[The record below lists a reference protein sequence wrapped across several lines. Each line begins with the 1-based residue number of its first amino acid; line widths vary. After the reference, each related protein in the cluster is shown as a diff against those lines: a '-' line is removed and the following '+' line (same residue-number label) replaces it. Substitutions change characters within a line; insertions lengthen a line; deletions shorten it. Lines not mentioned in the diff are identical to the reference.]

1 MSKIK
6 INLLKLTG
14 AAHLNLLDEKNQTVD
29 CVVIPVKPNNLF
41 ITANG
46 SGAYLELS
54 SFNTRSGSTL
64 IKRYLSKEEY
74 NAMSKEERLATP
86 IVGEIEGLP
95 LDVTP
100 GASPAANGQTAPGYT
115 NDPNNVF

>member
-1 MSKIK
+1 
-6 INLLKLTG
+6 
-14 AAHLNLLDEKNQTVD
+14 
-29 CVVIPVKPNNLF
+29 
-41 ITANG
+41 
-46 SGAYLELS
+46 
-54 SFNTRSGSTL
+54 
-64 IKRYLSKEEY
+64 
-74 NAMSKEERLATP
+74 MSKEERLATP